1 MNRIAS
7 AQISKKMQPQIFKK
21 IRQLFAQYQAGK
33 FIT

>member
-7 AQISKKMQPQIFKK
+7 ARKKMQPQIFKK